1 MDAKKI
7 FESMCRLAI
16 KESIGMVQEY
26 AGEHHRFTPRTG
38 NLERSIKIMQ
48 QGLVG
53 TVYLDEGQAPY
64 GITIHNGARP
74 RVIVSR
80 TRKALRWAK
89 GGEFIFAKRVDWP
102 GIRPDPFLY
111 EALDAKEG
119 DVVKVFD
126 HYTDLACMEIAQ
138 ELKRKS

>member
-64 GITIHNGARP
+64 GIPIHNGAPP
-74 RVIVSR
+74 RHCSPNP
-80 TRKALRWAK
+80 KSAK
-89 GGEFIFAKRVDWP
+89 VGEGRGVYFR
-102 GIRPDPFLY
+102 
-111 EALDAKEG
+111 KEG
-119 DVVKVFD
+119 K
-126 HYTDLACMEIAQ
+126 LAGHSPRSFLVRSVRRQRGGRGQGI
-138 ELKRKS
+138 